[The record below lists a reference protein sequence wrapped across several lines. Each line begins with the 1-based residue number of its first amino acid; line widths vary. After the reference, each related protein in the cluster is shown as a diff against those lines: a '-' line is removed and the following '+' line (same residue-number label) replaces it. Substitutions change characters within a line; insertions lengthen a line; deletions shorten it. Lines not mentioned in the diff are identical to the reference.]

1 MVKDWR
7 ANRGVQA
14 LDIVTRFDSI
24 VEKRIREAQ
33 EQGKF
38 DNLPGH
44 GKPLDLEED
53 GHVPDDLKLCHKILK
68 NAGCVPKELEI
79 NFEIRKMEDLI
90 AGMTDVAAKYGA
102 MKKLGVLKQTMLKSK
117 SAAAFHVPEAYVDKL
132 VERVEKKNL

>member
-1 MVKDWR
+1 M
-7 ANRGVQA
+7 
-14 LDIVTRFDSI
+14 DIVTRFDRI
-24 VEKRIREAQ
+24 VESKIREAQ

-53 GHVPDDLKLCHKILK
+53 DHVPEDLRLCHKILK

-79 NFEIRKMEDLI
+79 NVEIKKMEDLI
-90 AGMTDVAAKYGA
+90 AGMTDVSSKYSA

-117 SAAAFHVPEAYVDKL
+117 SAAAFHVPEVYMDKL
-132 VERVEKKNL
+132 VERVEKRIP